1 MAKNEATLLIR
12 IKQAGGEILTKMG
25 SALESVAEKAM
36 YVATA
41 VIGFGAAAIASY
53 KEAEQAS
60 NELTQSMINQGI
72 YTTDLKAKY
81 DAMASSLEKTTTFG
95 DDAITSA
102 QAQLQAY
109 LGQTEVTEDL
119 VKATL
124 DLATAKGI
132 DLKSASDLIGK
143 TISTETNALMRQGIE
158 IDNTATKNEKLA
170 QVISQVSAKYGG
182 QAEAAAKG
190 LGALEQ
196 LKNTA
201 DNFLEAVGERLAPFI
216 TFFTRQLND
225 FTNSL
230 INNANFMRGI
240 ESVINGVSVSFV
252 YLKNFVLGAAEA
264 LGTGLGGAL
273 EASALLLQGK
283 FSQAKD
289 MAMLAMEEIKTGTIE
304 RVATMNEE
312 LAMLEDLKQQ
322 KDEEQRLA
330 EETKIQQSLE
340 RKQAIK
346 DSADQTAF
354 TKEQLYQAKMLG
366 IELKKSEDLK
376 KLDEARVAARRDT
389 LNTIASLQ
397 SANNST
403 LAAIGKAAGITQIAI
418 DTPIAISKALA
429 AFPPPFNFAAAGL
442 VGAAMAAQAA
452 RIAGVPL
459 AEGGIVKA
467 TNGGIP
473 AIIGEGGQDEAV
485 IPLDRAGEF
494 GMGGGGVTV
503 NFNGPIMG
511 NESQAQEFAIA
522 IDRQLL
528 KLRQSNQS
536 VAFDTGVI

>member
-12 IKQAGGEILTKMG
+12 IKQAGGEILNKLG
-25 SALESVAEKAM
+25 DALGFVAEKAA
-36 YVATA
+36 YVGTA
-41 VIGFGAAAIASY
+41 IVAFGTAAIASY

-60 NELTQSMINQGI
+60 NELSQAMINQGV
-72 YTTDLKAKY
+72 YTTELKAKY
-81 DAMASSLEKTTTFG
+81 DAMASALEKTTTFG

-102 QAQLQAY
+102 QAQLQVY
-109 LGQTEVTEDL
+109 MGQTQVTEDL
-119 VKATL
+119 VRATL
-124 DLATAKGI
+124 DLATAKKI
-132 DLKSASDLIGK
+132 DLKSAADLIGK
-143 TISTETNALMRQGIE
+143 TISTETNALSRQGIE
-158 IDNTATKNEKLA
+158 IDNTASKNEKLA
-170 QVISQVSAKYGG
+170 QVIQQVSSRYGG

-216 TFFTRQLND
+216 SFFTTQLIG

-230 INNANFMRGI
+230 INNANFMKNV
-240 ESVINGVSVSFV
+240 ETVINGLSVSFV
-252 YLKNFVLGAAEA
+252 YLKNFVMGAAEA
-264 LGTGLGGAL
+264 LGTGLAGAL
-273 EASALLLQGK
+273 EASSLLLQGK

-289 MAMLAMEEIKTGTIE
+289 VALMAMDEIKTGTIE

-312 LAMLEDLKQQ
+312 LAMLEQLKQEN
-322 KDEEQRLA
+322 DEQLRLA
-330 EETKIQQSLE
+330 EEAKIQESLQ
-340 RKQAIK
+340 RKQEIK
-346 DSADQTAF
+346 DNADRTAF
-354 TKEQLYQAKMLG
+354 TKEQQYQAKLLG
-366 IELKKSEDLK
+366 IELKKNEDLK
-376 KLDEARVAARRDT
+376 KLDEARVAARASS
-389 LNTIASLQ
+389 LNTIATLQ

-418 DTPIAISKALA
+418 DTPVAISKALA

-467 TNGGIP
+467 TSGGMP

-494 GMGGGGVTV
+494 GLGGGGVTI

-511 NESQAQEFAIA
+511 NESQAQELAIA
-522 IDRQLL
+522 IDKQLL

-536 VAFDTGVI
+536 VAFDSGVF